1 MLSTFSVLFHV
12 HDIPPG
18 GSTASTARTG
28 AEQAFAHAM
37 HPRRETTTLHPG
49 LSEPGVT
56 TWSLVLC

>member
-1 MLSTFSVLFHV
+1 MSMISLQGEALAF
-12 HDIPPG
+12 
-18 GSTASTARTG
+18 TARTG
-28 AEQAFAHAM
+28 AEQAFALAI